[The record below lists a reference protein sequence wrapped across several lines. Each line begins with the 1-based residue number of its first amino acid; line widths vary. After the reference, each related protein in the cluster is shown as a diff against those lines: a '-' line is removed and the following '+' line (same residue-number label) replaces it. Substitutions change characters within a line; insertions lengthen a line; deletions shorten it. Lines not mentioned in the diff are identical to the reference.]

1 MAYISKRDRRR
12 EKERQNATKNRRELI
27 EAGFTRRDLIKM
39 GLVTTAGMLIPKTGL
54 SARAR
59 DPLARIPFDN
69 PESPPTTPFVVEM
82 PRLQVAP
89 PVALTPPPQKIANTA
104 AGEAPRAPHQRWE
117 EFELRYGPPVT
128 YQNISAQTTGHIVHP
143 QLPAQTLFTYNGQV
157 PGPLFK
163 NFYGQRVV
171 VRHRNNLPLIGFD
184 GFGRGEIS
192 THLHNGHTA
201 SESDG
206 FPADF
211 YAAPLYKDHHYPNI
225 RAGYD
230 QFPETGGDHRETLN
244 TLWYHDHRVDF
255 TAQNTYKGLAGMY
268 LLFDE
273 LDSDNENAPPPQF
286 GLPSGEFDVP
296 IVFQDRVFDEDNGR
310 LFFDKFNLDG
320 ILGDKF
326 LANGKIQPFF
336 HVRPRKY
343 RFRLLNAGP
352 SRFYQFFLRDKT
364 TNQDVPFTIIANDGN
379 LLPTPVLNKTSIR
392 IAVAERVDIV
402 VDFTG
407 RVGHNLIFQNRLEQE
422 DGRGPTGDI
431 LPPNEA
437 MEIIKFMVDLP
448 FTGDPSRVPPAFR
461 PNPPLEEVAVERI
474 WRFDRSGGSWTINN
488 QIFDEDVVR
497 ATIMQGT
504 AERWVL
510 QNNSGG
516 WQHPVHIHFE
526 EFQMLTRN
534 GVAPPPEER
543 GRKDVARLQFNEQV
557 RLFMRFR
564 DFVGRYPMHCHNT
577 VHEDH
582 AMMLRWDIVH
592 P

>member
-1 MAYISKRDRRR
+1 MAYISKRDRKRD
-12 EKERQNATKNRRELI
+12 KERQNATKNRRELI
-27 EAGFTRRDLIKM
+27 AEGFSRRDLIKM
-39 GLVTTAGMLIPKTGL
+39 GLIASTGMLIPKKGL

-59 DPLARIPFDN
+59 DPYARLPLDN

-89 PVALTPPPQKIANTA
+89 EVALTPTPARCPV
-104 AGEAPRAPHQRWE
+104 AGEAPRACHQRWDE
-117 EFELRYGPPVT
+117 LQLRYGPPRT
-128 YQNISAQTTGHIVHP
+128 YQNIAAQTTGHIVHP

-157 PGPLFK
+157 PGPLFQ
-163 NFYGQRVV
+163 NFYGQRVI
-171 VRHRNNLPLIGFD
+171 VRFRNNLPAIGFD
-184 GFGRGEIS
+184 GFGKGQIS

-206 FPADF
+206 FPTDF
-211 YAAPLYKDHHYPNI
+211 YAAPLFKDHHYPNI

-230 QFPETGGDHRETLN
+230 QFLATGGDHRETLN

-268 LLFDE
+268 ILFDE
-273 LDSDNENAPPPQF
+273 LDSNNENAPPPQF

-326 LANGKIQPFF
+326 LANGKVQPFF
-336 HVRPRKY
+336 LVRPRKY

-352 SRFYQFFLRDKT
+352 SRFYEFFIRDKT
-364 TNQDVPFTIIANDGN
+364 VNQDIPFTVIANDGN
-379 LLPTPVLNKTSIR
+379 LLPTPVLNQTSIR
-392 IAVAERVDIV
+392 IAVAERVDII

-407 RVGHNLIFQNRLEQE
+407 RVGRNIILQNRLEQE

-431 LPPNEA
+431 LPPNQA
-437 MEIIKFMVDLP
+437 MEIVKFRVELP
-448 FTGDPSRVPPAFR
+448 FNGDNSRVPAAFR
-461 PNPPLEEVAVERI
+461 PLPDQEPVAAVRE
-474 WRFDRSGGSWTINN
+474 WRFDRSGGNWTINN
-488 QIFDEDVVR
+488 QSFDEDEVR
-497 ATIMQGT
+497 ATIIQGT
-504 AERWVL
+504 AENWVL

-516 WQHPVHIHFE
+516 WEHPVHIHFE

-534 GVAPPPEER
+534 GVPPPPVER
-543 GRKDVARLQFNEQV
+543 GRKDVARLQRNETV

-564 DFVGRYPMHCHNT
+564 DFVGKYPMHCHNT
-577 VHEDH
+577 IHEDH
-582 AMMLRWDIVH
+582 AMMLRWDIVA